1 MHCDAKLMEEKPRYK
16 VCRNKVLH
24 LRPTVTGAFEF
35 CIGNKLA
42 PRSWI
47 CPPPSVGR
55 PSVDVVLYEK
65 RTGALYENEDAIE
78 TRPTTEI
85 DIGRAVAEP
94 DESAFELHVRALLDK
109 N

>member
-1 MHCDAKLMEEKPRYK
+1 
-16 VCRNKVLH
+16 
-24 LRPTVTGAFEF
+24 
-35 CIGNKLA
+35 
-42 PRSWI
+42 
-47 CPPPSVGR
+47 
-55 PSVDVVLYEK
+55 LYEK